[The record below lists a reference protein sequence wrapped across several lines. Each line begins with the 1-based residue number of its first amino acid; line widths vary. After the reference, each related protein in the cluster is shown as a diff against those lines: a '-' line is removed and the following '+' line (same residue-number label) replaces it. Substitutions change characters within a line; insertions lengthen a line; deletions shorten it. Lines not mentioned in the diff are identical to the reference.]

1 MTTENKGNNV
11 AKMSRRTFIKGS
23 GAAAAAVALGGAGI
37 AGTWADVAEG
47 APADLSNAKTFTSS
61 CTMECLHHNL
71 KGYVVDGKLVKV
83 ETNYPGDPTKACL
96 RGISR
101 VQWVNHPDRIKMPML
116 RTGEKGQGKWK
127 EISWDEATDLIVT
140 KIKETQKELGNQGI
154 AYKTGSGNFGQLV
167 NPVATAF
174 FNYLG
179 GCTQFVGSLC
189 CQVVTTTMTPMLGSR
204 YEDTRDTI
212 QDSKYILVWG
222 TNPAVTMQSYM
233 YRYMDA
239 LKNGARMI
247 TIDPRFSETAAKSDE
262 WIPILPGT
270 DAALGLG
277 MLKIIIE
284 EKLYDLDFL
293 QKHSSVPFLVDKAT
307 GEQVKADESET
318 SYLVYDEISKSIVPH
333 DAEGISPALSV
344 TGTEFADRYTT
355 VFDLIYEEAKH
366 WTPEKVQ
373 EETDVPA
380 ETVIR
385 LAHEYATIK
394 PAMIIANMGGFQR
407 TEYGSYAVGIQFYL
421 SVFTGNWGKPGNG
434 VCDAGGVGTS
444 ININAPIQSPKPQ
457 GEFGSIPS
465 PKLGEYILADKPNKI
480 GFLWV
485 LTTSLMTQF
494 PNTNAVKAALKK
506 IPFVVVSDSLMTST
520 ALYADLI
527 LPTTTVFE
535 YTDLLA
541 HNRSNYVQL
550 MEKAV
555 EPPGEAKSD
564 LEIFTMVAKKLG
576 FGEAFDKSPEE
587 LIEVCLKDS
596 GITLEQLKKGPV
608 LGRPD
613 PYIPFKDGI
622 FKTPTKKAELFMT
635 SWKSK
640 GFKPVVTYIRPNE
653 FINGDQELVAK
664 YPLMAVQRKI
674 TRTIHSSFGN
684 LPWILENVGDT
695 PHILMHS
702 EDAAVRG
709 IKNGDRVV
717 AFNDRGEH
725 RGIAIVKDHIKKGV
739 VALENGWWEQ
749 HGGSSSYVTS
759 DFVEPLGGGH
769 SCNNTLVEIRKEA

>member
-1 MTTENKGNNV
+1 
-11 AKMSRRTFIKGS
+11 
-23 GAAAAAVALGGAGI
+23 
-37 AGTWADVAEG
+37 
-47 APADLSNAKTFTSS
+47 
-61 CTMECLHHNL
+61 
-71 KGYVVDGKLVKV
+71 
-83 ETNYPGDPTKACL
+83 
-96 RGISR
+96 
-101 VQWVNHPDRIKMPML
+101 
-116 RTGEKGQGKWK
+116 
-127 EISWDEATDLIVT
+127 
-140 KIKETQKELGNQGI
+140 
-154 AYKTGSGNFGQLV
+154 
-167 NPVATAF
+167 
-174 FNYLG
+174 
-179 GCTQFVGSLC
+179 
-189 CQVVTTTMTPMLGSR
+189 
-204 YEDTRDTI
+204 
-212 QDSKYILVWG
+212 
-222 TNPAVTMQSYM
+222 
-233 YRYMDA
+233 MDA

-444 ININAPIQSPKPQ
+444 ININAPIQSLKPQ